1 MISYSLFSILS
12 SLCRDFGIRVNEG
25 KSKVLTNGLGK
36 LKFFISIH
44 CFLFPLVRLIKGKE
58 YLGFRIKEACYS
70 NKDSDWLVSK
80 CGGRIKKAINGFQKV
95 GDLVLVKSV
104 LEAIPVYWMHFWVPA
119 RIFVYWMHFWVP
131 ARIFER
137 IERGMF

>member
-44 CFLFPLVRLIKGKE
+44 CFLFPLVRLMKGWSTQ
-58 YLGFRIKEACYS
+58 GFTLRRI
-70 NKDSDWLVSK
+70 VIVT
-80 CGGRIKKAINGFQKV
+80 RI
-95 GDLVLVKSV
+95 
-104 LEAIPVYWMHFWVPA
+104 
-119 RIFVYWMHFWVP
+119 RIGLCP
-131 ARIFER
+131 NAE
-137 IERGMF
+137 EE